1 LADDLQAQRVVVHY
15 LAHSTIGPF
24 SLVNVIA
31 RWVELLSSQTTEPSF
46 KRPER
51 LGRGRYMTVAVL
63 DGSYRKVGSDGLL
76 DLSDGLLD
84 LSGTVAVLR
93 FATELVGTIPVPAG

>member
-76 DLSDGLLD
+76 DLS
-84 LSGTVAVLR
+84 GTVAVLR

>member
-1 LADDLQAQRVVVHY
+1 MADDLQAQRVVVHY

-76 DLSDGLLD
+76 DLS
-84 LSGTVAVLR
+84 GTVAVLR